1 MICRGKILDG
11 ESGGRSQAVS
21 YHQNLVM
28 DLIVQLYLSLW
39 VVLRIFLEEFH
50 FVAIDPTIIID
61 VIKEHL
67 NAARQRVP
75 NRGRH
80 GAGVGR
86 EYSQGDGLI
95 RYIYTGTSF
104 ETTPTTVV
112 SPAAVAASV
121 HHHTDDH

>member
-1 MICRGKILDG
+1 MAKVGC
-11 ESGGRSQAVS
+11 SQAVS

-50 FVAIDPTIIID
+50 LVAIDPTIIID

-80 GAGVGR
+80 RTRVGR

-95 RYIYTGTSF
+95 RYIDTGTSF
-104 ETTPTTVV
+104 ETTPI
-112 SPAAVAASV
+112 AAI
-121 HHHTDDH
+121 